1 MSEESSERSQT
12 APARPWLR
20 PVLLIAALA
29 SLGVGAKLSGVLLSP
44 GDVVQMVQNS
54 GPWGL
59 GVFVALVVAANL
71 VQIPAWIFVGAAG
84 TVWPFWQSAVVSFV
98 ACMLAATVT
107 FEIFGRAGGTP
118 LRGMDRPWIQKILS
132 TIDARPIR
140 GVAILRSVFFIA
152 PPITV
157 ALALAGVRRRDH
169 FLGTAAGIVLP
180 LIAILL
186 TAGAVG
192 GGTQIGQ

>member
-84 TVWPFWQSAVVSFV
+84 SAVVSFV

-140 GVAILRSVFFIA
+140 GVAILRGVFFIA

-180 LIAILL
+180 LIAIRL